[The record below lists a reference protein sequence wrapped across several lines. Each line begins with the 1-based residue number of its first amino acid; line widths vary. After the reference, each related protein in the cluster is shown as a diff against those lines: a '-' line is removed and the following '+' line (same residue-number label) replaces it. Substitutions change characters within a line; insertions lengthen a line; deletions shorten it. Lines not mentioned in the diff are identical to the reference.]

1 MFAVLHRLPLSFIPF
16 TTVIVSIVLLLTP
29 KNLQAAPQPPEVA
42 GHTYI
47 LMDYASGIVLA
58 ERKPDLRVEP
68 ASITK
73 VMTAY
78 IVFQELAAKHLTL
91 TDSITISERAWR
103 SEGSRTFVQVGTAVP
118 LEALLKGMIVQSGND
133 AAIALAER
141 IGNSEA
147 GFAQLMNDQAKR
159 LGMTGTHF
167 TNATGLPESNHYTT
181 ARDVALLSR
190 ALIRDFPEFYKWHS
204 LREFVWGGI
213 TQQNR
218 NGLLTR
224 DASVDGIKT
233 GHHDSAGY
241 CLASSAQRKGMRLIT
256 TIFGATSVGER
267 EDSSA
272 TLLNFGFN
280 FYESSVLRKQ
290 GEIILKPR
298 LYKGE
303 REFIGVTPGRDI
315 VALVARGEGANLRM
329 TTTLTEP
336 LVAPMVVGKRV
347 GEAVVRNGK
356 VVVARVPL
364 IAAET
369 VSEGNLAHN
378 VMDTLALWLR

>member
-1 MFAVLHRLPLSFIPF
+1 VSAVLHRLPLSFIPF
-16 TTVIVSIVLLLTP
+16 TTAIVSIVLLSTP
-29 KNLQAAPQPPEVA
+29 VNSQAAPQPPEVA

-47 LMDYASGIVLA
+47 LMDYASGIVIA
-58 ERKPDLRVEP
+58 ERKPDLRIEP

-91 TDSITISERAWR
+91 TDSITISEHAWR

-159 LGMTGTHF
+159 LRMTGTHF
-167 TNATGLPESNHYTT
+167 TNATGLPEPNHYTT
-181 ARDVALLSR
+181 ARDMALLSR

-204 LREFVWGGI
+204 LREFFWGGI
-213 TQQNR
+213 TQRNR

-256 TIFGATSVGER
+256 TIFGAASVGER

-272 TLLNFGFN
+272 ALLNFGFN

-298 LYKGE
+298 LYKGK

-315 VALVARGEGANLRM
+315 VALVARGEGTNLRM